1 MEYVFTDK
9 DNYIVYANS
18 ILSTHDRKIMAT
30 LYLPLIGV
38 NAFSLYFV
46 LWSDLEGDSAMSKIK
61 RPVTRLDSMLNMS
74 LIDITKACYKL
85 EALGLLQR
93 YKNEGDYILI
103 LKSPKSANAFFRND
117 LLFSMLKDRIGEV
130 EFERSKLYF
139 SYKPKLPSGYINVS
153 KQFCEIYEYPNDY
166 DDSEKQDLVER
177 SEGKIELNYDFDQL
191 YSGLVNVSKFAFT
204 DKVKETIGN
213 IMYYYNISIV
223 DMRGIIMKAYNF
235 SDLSIDC
242 DRIRYIAETFYKEN
256 RRKLNV
262 KSEQNT
268 ANNKVSGNDD
278 IDAFIEFCNTH
289 TVFQFLEAKDGVKP
303 SGPDLNLLIELKNNY
318 NLSDAVLNVIIDY
331 CLKRNNNRLTRSY
344 VLKIASS
351 LNRSKI
357 DNVYDAMM
365 ALKYPNMINKKE
377 NIKIEQEDETID
389 DQDILEIIKKL
400 DRGES

>member
-117 LLFSMLKDRIGEV
+117 LLFSMLKDRIGEI

-153 KQFCEIYEYPNDY
+153 KQFREIYEYPNDY

-235 SDLSIDC
+235 NDLSIDC

-268 ANNKVSGNDD
+268 VNNKVSGNDD

-365 ALKYPNMINKKE
+365 ALKYPNISFEKNKEEKSK
-377 NIKIEQEDETID
+377 NEQIVNNDNL
-389 DQDILEIIKKL
+389 QDILDKL
-400 DRGES
+400 DRGEI